1 MIVFST
7 FATAGGKTEDP
18 REDMTR
24 GGLSVGVLPGDR
36 VTMPESKP
44 MHCHTCKGKD
54 RPHRPLN
61 KAEREWL
68 KKTRGQ
74 KNADGYFLCTE
85 EGCRHPRTTFKKNP
99 FADEFR
105 IPDVD

>member
-1 MIVFST
+1 M
-7 FATAGGKTEDP
+7 
-18 REDMTR
+18 
-24 GGLSVGVLPGDR
+24 
-36 VTMPESKP
+36 
-44 MHCHTCKGKD
+44 
-54 RPHRPLN
+54 PLN